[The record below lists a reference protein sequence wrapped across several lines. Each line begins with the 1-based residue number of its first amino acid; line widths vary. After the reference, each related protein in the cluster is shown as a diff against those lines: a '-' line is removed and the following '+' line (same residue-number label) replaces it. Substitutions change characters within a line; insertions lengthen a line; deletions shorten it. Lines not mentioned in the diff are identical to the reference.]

1 MASNLDG
8 QRPVTH
14 LGRAKRLLLAPKQEW
29 PAIDA
34 QPMTVRDI
42 FTKWVLLFAA
52 IGPIAGL
59 IGGQLFGHGIFGITF
74 RPSLGMALTMAITS
88 YVMAIIGT
96 YVMALI
102 FNWLAPNFGGTA
114 NFVSAVKLAAF
125 SFTAAWL
132 AGIFQLLPGLGWLA
146 ILGLYSL
153 YLLYIGGP
161 LLMRVPTEKAMSFTA
176 VSVIASIVVFLVIGA
191 VAGQVG
197 SMFAPRLAGTG
208 TVSGT
213 VGIPGVGTVDLG
225 KMQAAGEQMAKAAK
239 QAEAAGSGAAAASAV
254 APATLQALLPD
265 ALGAWK
271 RTEISSNSAN
281 AGGLGGSHAEAH
293 YANGDQSFDLEVT
306 DVAAMGGLAAMAGAM
321 NVQSNRQTET
331 GYEKTSTVNGRL
343 TTEEWDNSDKN
354 GKYGVMVASRF
365 MVEAEGAAP
374 SIDVLKQAVAAV
386 GLDKLE
392 AMAK

>member
-1 MASNLDG
+1 MNNSDEQRSASYI
-8 QRPVTH
+8 
-14 LGRAKRLLLAPKQEW
+14 GRAKRLMLAPKQEW
-29 PAIDA
+29 IAIDA
-34 QPMTVRDI
+34 EPMTIGEI

-74 RPSLGMALTMAITS
+74 RPSLGIALTMAITS

-102 FNWLAPNFGGTA
+102 FNWLAPGFGGA
-114 NFVSAVKLAAF
+114 ASFVSAVKLAAF
-125 SFTAAWL
+125 SSTAAWL

-153 YLLYIGGP
+153 YLLYVGGP
-161 LLMRVPTEKAMSFTA
+161 LLMRIPAAKAMGFTV
-176 VSVIASIVVFLVIGA
+176 VSVIAAIVVFLVVGTIAGRVGA
-191 VAGQVG
+191 
-197 SMFAPRLAGTG
+197 MFAPRVTSTS

-213 VGIPGVGTVDLG
+213 IGIPGVGTVDLG
-225 KMQAAGEQMAKAAK
+225 KMQAAGEQMEKAAK
-239 QAEAAGSGAAAASAV
+239 QAQAGGSAPAV
-254 APATLQALLPD
+254 APATLQALLP
-265 ALGAWK
+265 ATLGAWK
-271 RTEISSNSAN
+271 RTEIASNGAN

-293 YANGDQSFDLEVT
+293 YANGDQSFELEVT
-306 DVAAMGGLAAMAGAM
+306 DMAAMGGLAAMASAM

-331 GYEKTSTVNGRL
+331 GYEKTETINGRL
-343 TTEEWDNSDKN
+343 TTEEWDNADKN
-354 GKYGVMVASRF
+354 GKYGVMVAGRF
-365 MVEAEGAAP
+365 LVEAEGTVP

-386 GLDKLE
+386 GPDKLE